1 MNIYV
6 NDKPTEVKQNTSINS
21 LLKLMNI
28 ESFQGI
34 AIGINDQVI
43 PRNEWELNLLKENDK
58 VLLIRASQGG

>member
-6 NDKPTEVKQNTSINS
+6 NDKPTEVEYDTSIHS
-21 LLKLMNI
+21 LLKFMNI

-43 PRNEWELNLLKENDK
+43 PRDEWNSKSIKENDK
-58 VLLIRASQGG
+58 VLLIKASQGG

>member
-6 NDKPTEVKQNTSINS
+6 NDKLTEVKQDTSINS

>member
-6 NDKPTEVKQNTSINS
+6 NDKLTEVVKDTSILS
-21 LLKLMNI
+21 LLKSMNV

-34 AIGINDQVI
+34 AFGINNQVI
-43 PRNEWELNLLKENDK
+43 PRNEWSSKFLKENDK

>member
-6 NDKPTEVKQNTSINS
+6 NDKPTEVLQDTSIHS
-21 LLKLMNI
+21 LLKFMKI
-28 ESFQGI
+28 DSFQGI

-43 PRNEWELNLLKENDK
+43 PRKEWDLKSLKENDK

>member
-6 NDKPTEVKQNTSINS
+6 NDEPIEVKPDISINS

-43 PRNEWELNLLKENDK
+43 PREEWNLNSLKENDK

>member
-6 NDKPTEVKQNTSINS
+6 NDKPTEVKQDTSINS
-21 LLKLMNI
+21 LLKLMNV
-28 ESFQGI
+28 ESSQGI

>member
-6 NDKPTEVKQNTSINS
+6 NDKPTEVKQDTSINS
-21 LLKLMNI
+21 LLKLMNV
-28 ESFQGI
+28 ESSQGI

-43 PRNEWELNLLKENDK
+43 PRNEWDLNLLKENDK